1 MGLPVTP
8 DRMAGQDSGL
18 DVQRSLNAASYTKM
32 TASGSIKGAA
42 GTPGVLMGAICIAG
56 TGPTLQVFNNSSAAG
71 DQLLPTITGTIGQ
84 VIHFGGVG
92 IEAPLGLWAVI
103 GGTTPQW
110 LLLWK

>member
-8 DRMAGQDSGL
+8 DRSAGQDSTY
-18 DVQRSLNAASYTKM
+18 DVQRNLTTASYTKL

-56 TGPTLQVFNNSSAAG
+56 TSPTLQIFNNSSATG
-71 DQLLPTITGTIGQ
+71 DLLLPTITGTIGQ
-84 VIHFGGVG
+84 IVHFGGVG
-92 IEAPLGLWAVI
+92 IESPLGMFAVI

-110 LLLWK
+110 IVLWK